1 MFGFARSIAGWGGD
15 EFVLRLKRAA
25 RACDQLIYHGRDCG
39 GGLRRLCS
47 PLIPQFAF
55 SCLPQ
60 RHLAGAY

>member
-15 EFVLRLKRAA
+15 EFVLRLNELR
-25 RACDQLIYHGRDCG
+25 DQLIYHGRDCG